1 MVWPN
6 NYRTFPGWIPN
17 RLFGRQDYGRYK
29 MGMNGDRFNKFVNEN
44 IPQTMAVPS
53 GYYSPVWV
61 VPPINSGGLSTF
73 GGLDG
78 DGDLIA
84 SILAVKLAE
93 ADLTGSGDLSATG
106 SLIVGLVAALT
117 GSGTVSAADLKAF
130 LAAVA
135 ALTGTG
141 DADGILTGT
150 GELEAILLGSGL
162 ATSTLTGVGELEA
175 DIVSYGDLT
184 VEGMREAVWNAVSAS
199 YNTSG
204 TMGEKMNDAGSA
216 ANPWTEV
223 IESGYTAAEILRILA
238 AAAAGKTSG
247 QPSAP
252 IFRDLGDTKNRITGV
267 VDSNGNRTSI
277 TLDES

>member
-17 RLFGRQDYGRYK
+17 RLFGRQDYGCYK
-29 MGMNGDRFNKFVNEN
+29 MGMNGDRFNKFINEN
-44 IPQTMAVPS
+44 VPQTMAVPS

-78 DGDLIA
+78 DGDIIA

-117 GSGTVSAADLKAF
+117 GDGDITAADLKAF

-141 DADGILTGT
+141 DADGTLTGQ
-150 GELEAILLGSGL
+150 GELEAILFGSG
-162 ATSTLTGVGELEA
+162 TSSSTLTGVGELDA

-184 VEGMREAVWNAVSAS
+184 IEGMREAVWNAVAAS

-204 TMGEKMNDAGSA
+204 TMGEKLNDAGSA

-238 AAAAGKTSG
+238 AVAAGKSTVAGSNVT
-247 QPSAP
+247 
-252 IFRDLGDTKNRITGV
+252 FRDLADSKDR
-267 VDSNGNRTSI
+267 VDATVSAGQRTSV
-277 TLDES
+277 TLDPD